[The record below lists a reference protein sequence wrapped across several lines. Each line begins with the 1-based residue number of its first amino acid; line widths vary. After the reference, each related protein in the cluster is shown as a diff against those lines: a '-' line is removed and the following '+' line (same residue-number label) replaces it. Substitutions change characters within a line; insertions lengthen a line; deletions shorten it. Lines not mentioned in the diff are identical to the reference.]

1 MAAIEFQGW
10 PKIPRLNRDMVI
22 TEKIDGTNAAVR
34 IVPMEKMDHIGGGG
48 EGALPILFDPD
59 AKNALAIMDDWVV
72 FAQSRKRLITTEYDN
87 HGFAGWVQHHAMEL
101 ALRLGEGVHFGEWWG
116 SGIQRGYGLTKG
128 EKRFSLFNVNRYM
141 DISVPDIGL
150 GVVPVLYEGP
160 FDTHIVKDW
169 GVLGLAAFGS
179 QAAPGFL
186 NPEGVVVYHEAACH
200 GFKVTIKD
208 DEKPKGQVA

>member
-34 IVPMEKMDHIGGGG
+34 IVPMEKIDHWGKT
-48 EGALPILFDPD
+48 EYRDAILFDPD
-59 AKNALAIMDDWVV
+59 AKTAVTVLDDWVV
-72 FAQSRKRLITTEYDN
+72 FAQSRKRLITPEYDN
-87 HGFAGWVQHHAMEL
+87 HGFAKWVAINAMEL
-101 ALRLGEGVHFGEWWG
+101 ITTLGEGLHFGEWWG
-116 SGIQRGYGLTKG
+116 SGINRGYGLTKG
-128 EKRFSLFNVNRYM
+128 EKRFSLFNPFRYAGI
-141 DISVPDIGL
+141 DLPEIGL

-169 GVLGLAAFGS
+169 VLGLAAFGS

-186 NPEGVVVYHEAACH
+186 NPEGVVVYHEAARH

-208 DEKPKGQVA
+208 DEKPKGQTA